1 MDVYSCIFL
10 GANFL
15 LFLSGVSSAAD
26 TNTQSQSIIEG
37 STLISR
43 EGGFELGF
51 FSLGSSTNRYLGIWY
66 RNIPVKTVVWVA
78 NRRNPIEDSSGV
90 LMINST
96 GNLVLLSQNTSVV
109 WLANSTKEASSPIL
123 QLLDSGNLVLRDREE
138 GNSENYLWQSFDH
151 PSDTLTGLDRRL
163 STWKNWDDPSPGD
176 LTWGIELTNN
186 PEAVMWKGS
195 EKYFRSGPWNGPRYS
210 GVPELRYNPVF
221 EFNFVN
227 NENEVYYIY
236 HLINKS
242 IISKIIMNQTNYSC
256 ERYIWI
262 DATSTWSLYSSVP
275 RDNCDDYNLCGA
287 YGNCI
292 IGESPVC
299 QCLKGFQ
306 SKSQETWNPK
316 DWSQGCVRITQLS
329 CQDKDKHGFIK
340 FVGLKLPET
349 TNSWVNESMNL
360 EECRTKCLNNCSCMA
375 YTNSNIR
382 GGGSD
387 CALWYGDLIDIRQV
401 SLGGQNLYVRMPA
414 SELEAKDEHKTKVI
428 VISVL
433 VPTIVYAM
441 LFMACFLFKRRTK
454 FRGNVTFFNLQSVE
468 GRKEDLELPLF
479 NLMTITKLTTFQAIT
494 SLEKGT
500 LEDGQEIAVK
510 RLSESSG
517 QGLNEFKTEV
527 ILIAKLQHRN
537 LVRLLGCCIQGEEKL
552 LIYEYMTNKSLD
564 TFIFDQ
570 ARGKVLDWS
579 KRFHIICGV
588 ARGLL
593 YLHED
598 SRLRIIY
605 RDLKASNVLLDS
617 EMNPKISDFGIAR
630 TFRGDQTQGKTN
642 RVIGT
647 YGYMAPEYAINGFFS
662 VKSDVFGFGILL
674 MEMLSGKK
682 NRAYYHPGESL
693 NFIGHA
699 WNLWREGRPLE
710 LVDTCLRD
718 SCSLSEMLRCIQ
730 ISLAGMSSVVM
741 MLSGEPKEPG
751 FFARKNPPDADSS
764 SSKHQSSTNELTLT
778 LLEAR

>member
-26 TNTQSQSIIEG
+26 TITQSQSIIEG

-151 PSDTLTGLDRRL
+151 PSDTLLPGMKFGWDFRTGLDRRL
-163 STWKNWDDPSPGD
+163 SAWKNWDDPSPGD

-210 GVPELRYNPVF
+210 GAPELRYNPVF

-227 NENEVYYIY
+227 NENEVYYVY

-382 GGGSD
+382 GGGSG

-414 SELEAKDEHKTKVI
+414 SELGRNL
-428 VISVL
+428 VL
-433 VPTIVYAM
+433 
-441 LFMACFLFKRRTK
+441 
-454 FRGNVTFFNLQSVE
+454 FNLSDFFVVCQCDFDETVERNLIINQSVE

-494 SLEKGT
+494 SLEK
-500 LEDGQEIAVK
+500 V
-510 RLSESSG
+510 
-517 QGLNEFKTEV
+517 V
-527 ILIAKLQHRN
+527 
-537 LVRLLGCCIQGEEKL
+537 
-552 LIYEYMTNKSLD
+552 
-564 TFIFDQ
+564 
-570 ARGKVLDWS
+570 
-579 KRFHIICGV
+579 
-588 ARGLL
+588 
-593 YLHED
+593 
-598 SRLRIIY
+598 
-605 RDLKASNVLLDS
+605 
-617 EMNPKISDFGIAR
+617 
-630 TFRGDQTQGKTN
+630 
-642 RVIGT
+642 
-647 YGYMAPEYAINGFFS
+647 
-662 VKSDVFGFGILL
+662 
-674 MEMLSGKK
+674 
-682 NRAYYHPGESL
+682 
-693 NFIGHA
+693 
-699 WNLWREGRPLE
+699 LE
-710 LVDTCLRD
+710 LYTRVHWKMD
-718 SCSLSEMLRCIQ
+718 
-730 ISLAGMSSVVM
+730 
-741 MLSGEPKEPG
+741 
-751 FFARKNPPDADSS
+751 RKLP
-764 SSKHQSSTNELTLT
+764 
-778 LLEAR
+778 